1 MNIEIKAD
9 GISSQKDVHR
19 LVEGRAGL
27 ALHGMRDQIGL
38 VSVVVGNDGKPS
50 VGGKIRCLVLIR
62 LSAHPDVVV
71 ESSDTSLDAAIHRA
85 VDDAGW
91 SLADSLQRQQR
102 ELLQLQAA
110 IIDSERP
117 WMGEQGAASR
127 EQAA

>member
-1 MNIEIKAD
+1 MDIEIKAD
-9 GISSQKDVHR
+9 GIPSEKEVQR
-19 LVEGRAGL
+19 LVESRAGL

-38 VSVVVGNDGKPS
+38 VSVVVGSDGKS
-50 VGGKIRCLVLIR
+50 GLGGKIRCLVLIR

-71 ESSDTSLDAAIHRA
+71 ESSDTSLDAAIRRA

-117 WMGEQGAASR
+117 RMGEQDSASR

>member
-1 MNIEIKAD
+1 MDIEIKAD
-9 GISSQKDVHR
+9 GIPSEKEVQR

-38 VSVVVGNDGKPS
+38 VSVVVGSDGKPG
-50 VGGKIRCLVLIR
+50 GGKIRCLVLIR

-71 ESSDTSLDAAIHRA
+71 ESSDISLDAAIHRA

-110 IIDSERP
+110 IIDNERP
-117 WMGEQGAASR
+117 PMGEQDSVSR